1 MTFLLLQP
9 YSTSAAR
16 GRQLVESVHDGG
28 PSSRRASAGNI
39 LHKCGLYFPDIY
51 RITNICAE

>member
-1 MTFLLLQP
+1 MGRLGDVSAAAALE

-16 GRQLVESVHDGG
+16 GRQLVESIHDGG

-39 LHKCGLYFPDIY
+39 LHKYGLYFPDIY
-51 RITNICAE
+51 E